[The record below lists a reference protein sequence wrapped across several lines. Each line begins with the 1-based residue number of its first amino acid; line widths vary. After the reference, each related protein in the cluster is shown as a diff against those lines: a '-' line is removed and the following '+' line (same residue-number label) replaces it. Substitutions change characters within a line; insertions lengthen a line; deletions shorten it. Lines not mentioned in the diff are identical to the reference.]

1 MAGSSQRVDGA
12 ATEARMAAEQTRTA
26 ADSLNR
32 TANQIQQLITRFQL
46 APDPSNS
53 SVGSASLPTARLDRS

>member
-1 MAGSSQRVDGA
+1 
-12 ATEARMAAEQTRTA
+12 MAAEPTRTA

-32 TANQIQQLITRFQL
+32 TANEIQQLITRFQL